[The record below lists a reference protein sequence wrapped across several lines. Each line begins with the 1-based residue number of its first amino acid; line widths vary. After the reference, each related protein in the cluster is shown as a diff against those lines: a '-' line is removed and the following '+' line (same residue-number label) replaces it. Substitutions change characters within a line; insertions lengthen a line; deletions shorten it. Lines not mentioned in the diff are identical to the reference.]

1 MARAKRSSEKISSV
15 IDETVPANVW
25 EDIVANKPFISAKGS
40 YYVCLVDV
48 NNFGGLSKREAN
60 DESKGQFLQR
70 IRGGSVHVYF
80 DSKFDNMDCFVIIP
94 DAETLSNLSEFT
106 FLSTFKKYR
115 LTKADFID
123 GIIQFTPL
131 KRNLTYD
138 ELCDIQFNGV
148 KLEDM
153 VGSKSKSSSNQGQD
167 QQSQGTSQNSRKQ
180 VSEPP
185 VQTESDAVSQGE
197 GDISA
202 GQLDFNG
209 VDYIMCPSCG
219 SVAFNP
225 ETNTCDVCG
234 FVAEPMEE
242 QSNYI
247 EDINAEGGV
256 SYEVSDEELTEI
268 YERHLYPDDIDLVV
282 TFAPFESKFERGNKF
297 IPIAA
302 QNDSSWLDQYTNQF
316 VNTVNSQLENLHH
329 NNLLKVRDMYY
340 QLMIDAAQKIYDQV
354 SYDDPTNVYSK
365 QRQSI
370 YEKAQVRKK
379 SLELSIEQKRDE
391 LNRAWDETLQQVGD
405 SAAAT
410 AKQNYINDHRE
421 AHEAELRD
429 VEKDFTDQIDIEYSE
444 AINEIND
451 VRRTDARQLF
461 ENAITQ
467 ALITIDG
474 EYRRMLDEEQDVR
487 DENIRKIQDYIDKH
501 RKEDIARADIMAEE
515 LRQKSE
521 SERVADQ
528 YEEQIEKLTKN
539 YDAIC
544 DKLRQDIAASKQHEE
559 MIMQQNNE
567 KVKGLKE
574 QIDEY
579 RSKYQTLEDRY
590 TNLDM
595 IKSAEYNEQIQTV
608 INDKNAAL
616 SHLSHVDAVHRKN
629 NILSIAVWIAV
640 VIAVFVLGIFLGNTK
655 NIFGSKEPE
664 PVQQVPTTYNL
675 QVSPEV
681 FDSTGQSN
689 TNTQDN
695 ADINQQLMQR
705 VDENGNIMMQD
716 ENYVVNPSNP
726 EIDTSVIDEN
736 NTVIEETN
744 TDAEVKSESEEDDS
758 SKVNGEPDNPDEV
771 VEVENN
777 TAENENGGN

>member
-25 EDIVANKPFISAKGS
+25 EDIVANKPFISVKGS
-40 YYVCLVDV
+40 HYVCLVNV

-80 DSKFDNMDCFVIIP
+80 DDKFDNMDSFIIIP
-94 DAETLSNLSEFT
+94 DGETLTNLSEFT

-115 LTKADFID
+115 LTKANFTD

-131 KRNLTYD
+131 NRNLTYD

-148 KLEDM
+148 KLEDI
-153 VGSKSKSSSNQGQD
+153 VGSKNSSSSTAVQNA
-167 QQSQGTSQNSRKQ
+167 QSNAEPQNNRRQTAEPYMPAEMDITSQ
-180 VSEPP
+180 
-185 VQTESDAVSQGE
+185 TDT
-197 GDISA
+197 DIPS
-202 GQLDFNG
+202 GQLDFNT
-209 VDYIMCPSCG
+209 VDYIMCPACG
-219 SVAFNP
+219 SVTFNP
-225 ETNTCDVCG
+225 ETNTCDICG
-234 FVAEPMEE
+234 FVAEPVEE

-247 EDINAEGGV
+247 EDINTEGGD

-302 QNDSSWLDQYTNQF
+302 QSDSSWLDQYTNQF
-316 VNTVNSQLENLHH
+316 VNTVNSQLENLHA
-329 NNLLKVRDMYY
+329 NNLLKIRDMYY
-340 QLMIDAAQKIYDQV
+340 QLMIDSAQQIYDKV
-354 SYDDPTNVYSK
+354 SYDNPTNQYSK
-365 QRQSI
+365 QRQAE
-370 YEKAQVRKK
+370 YEKAQGKKK
-379 SLELSIEQKRDE
+379 SLELSIEQRRDE
-391 LNRAWDETLQQVGD
+391 INRAWDETLQQVGE

-410 AKQNYINDHRE
+410 AKQNYINDHRD
-421 AHEAELRD
+421 AHEAQLRD
-429 VEKDFTDQIDIEYSE
+429 VEKDFADQIDIEYSE
-444 AINEIND
+444 AINNIND
-451 VRRTDARQLF
+451 LRRTAARQMF

-474 EYRRMLDEEQDVR
+474 EYRRMLDDEQDVR
-487 DENIRKIQDYIDKH
+487 NENIRKIQDYIDKH

-544 DKLRQDIAASKQHEE
+544 DKLRQDIANSKQHEE
-559 MIMQQNNE
+559 MLIQQNNE
-567 KVKGLKE
+567 KVKNLKE

-579 RSKYQTLEDRY
+579 RNKYQALEDKY

-595 IKSAEYNEQIQTV
+595 IKSAEYDERIQTV

-629 NILSIAVWIAV
+629 NILSIVVWFAV
-640 VIAVFVLGIFLGNTK
+640 VIAMFILGIFFGNAK
-655 NIFGSKEPE
+655 NIFGSKNAE

-681 FDSTGQSN
+681 FSGTGQSN

-695 ADINQQLMQR
+695 MDINQQLTQYTN
-705 VDENGNIMMQD
+705 ENGTIVMEDPNAVPVM
-716 ENYVVNPSNP
+716 PAP
-726 EIDTSVIDEN
+726 EV
-736 NTVIEETN
+736 TN
-744 TDAEVKSESEEDDS
+744 DIV
-758 SKVNGEPDNPDEV
+758 
-771 VEVENN
+771 VENN
-777 TAENENGGN
+777 SANVDDSGSSETITDETSISDESGTVDSQSDNVENEG